1 MTTTRRPLRL
11 GVGLP
16 SYRSV
21 AELLYHARRAEEI
34 GIDVLLL
41 PDHLG
46 HTAPLPPLVTV
57 AQAAPSL
64 RVSNLVIN
72 AAFYRPALLAR
83 DLASVDAL
91 TGGRLEIG
99 LGAGYAEEEFIAAG
113 VPFPSAGERVRL
125 LAEHVTTIR
134 ALLSDP
140 EFAPGLVQT
149 PPPILVA
156 GAGDRLLAM
165 AARHADIVSILSMGT
180 EADLA
185 ERVAYVKEQ
194 AGDRI
199 DRIELGF
206 GFFQV
211 SMDDADD
218 LSMVR
223 QLAPGA
229 TDASLRKL
237 ATLLDGPVEAAAGR
251 IRRFH
256 EELGIG
262 YVTLTKTDGTSWE
275 TFGKLVAAIRD

>member
-1 MTTTRRPLRL
+1 MTGTRRPLRV
-11 GVGLP
+11 GVSLP
-16 SYRSV
+16 SYASV
-21 AELLYHARRAEEI
+21 AELLEHARRAEEI

-57 AQAAPSL
+57 AHAAPSL

-72 AAFYRPALLAR
+72 AGFYRPALLAR
-83 DLASVDAL
+83 DLATVDAL

-99 LGAGYAEEEFIAAG
+99 LGTGYAEEEFVAAG
-113 VPFPSAGERVRL
+113 VPFPTAGERVRL
-125 LAEHVTTIR
+125 LTEHATTLR
-134 ALLSDP
+134 ALLSNPD
-140 EFAPGLVQT
+140 FAPGLVQT

-156 GAGDRLLAM
+156 GSGDRLLAM

-185 ERVAYVKEQ
+185 ERVAYVNEQ

-199 DRIELGF
+199 DQIELAF

-211 SMDDADD
+211 SMEDTDD
-218 LSMVR
+218 LSMLR
-223 QLAPGA
+223 QLAPDA
-229 TDASLRKL
+229 SDASLRKL
-237 ATLLDGPVEAAAGR
+237 ATLLDGPVEAAAER

-275 TFGKLVAAIRD
+275 TFAKLVAAIRA

>member
-1 MTTTRRPLRL
+1 
-11 GVGLP
+11 
-16 SYRSV
+16 
-21 AELLYHARRAEEI
+21 
-34 GIDVLLL
+34 
-41 PDHLG
+41 
-46 HTAPLPPLVTV
+46 
-57 AQAAPSL
+57 
-64 RVSNLVIN
+64 
-72 AAFYRPALLAR
+72 
-83 DLASVDAL
+83 
-91 TGGRLEIG
+91 
-99 LGAGYAEEEFIAAG
+99 LGAGYVEEEFVAAG

-185 ERVAYVKEQ
+185 ERVAYVKDQ

-199 DRIELGF
+199 DRIELAF

-211 SMDDADD
+211 SMENTED
-218 LSMVR
+218 LSMLR
-223 QLAPGA
+223 RLAPDA

-237 ATLLDGPVEAAAGR
+237 ATLLDGSVEAAAER

-256 EELGIG
+256 EDLGIG
-262 YVTLTKTDGTSWE
+262 YITLTKTDGTSWE

>member
-1 MTTTRRPLRL
+1 MTGPTRPLRL
-11 GVGLP
+11 GVSLP

-21 AELLYHARRAEEI
+21 AELLDNARRAEEI

-46 HTAPLPPLVTV
+46 HTAPLPPLVAV

-72 AAFYRPALLAR
+72 AGFYRPALLAR
-83 DLASVDAL
+83 DLATVDAL

-99 LGAGYAEEEFIAAG
+99 LGTGYVEAEFAAAG
-113 VPFPSAGERVRL
+113 VPFPSAAERVRL
-125 LAEHVTTIR
+125 LSEHVTTIR
-134 ALLSDP
+134 TLLSNP

-156 GAGDRLLAM
+156 GGGDRLLAM
-165 AARHADIVSILSMGT
+165 AARRADIVSILLMGT

-199 DRIELGF
+199 DQIEVAF

-211 SMDDADD
+211 SMDDSED
-218 LSMVR
+218 LSMLR
-223 QLAPGA
+223 LMAPDA
-229 TDASLRKL
+229 TDASLRSL
-237 ATLLDGPVEAAAGR
+237 ATLLEGSVAVAAER

-256 EELGIG
+256 AELGIG
-262 YVTLTKTDGTSWE
+262 YFTLTKTDGTSWE
-275 TFGKLVAAIRD
+275 TFAKLVAAIRE